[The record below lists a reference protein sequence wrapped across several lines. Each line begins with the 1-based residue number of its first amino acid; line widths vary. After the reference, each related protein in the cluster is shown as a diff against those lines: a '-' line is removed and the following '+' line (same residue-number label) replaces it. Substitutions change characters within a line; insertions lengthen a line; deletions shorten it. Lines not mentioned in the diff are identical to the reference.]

1 MVSGDADVVSSGK
14 IFKTWGPA
22 TYFGLG
28 EQSRLVEQ
36 KNNKLLIYSCILN
49 MHRCKQICC
58 YSDWSVM
65 FRNSD
70 NRGLWKLLAWY
81 KYTV

>member
-36 KNNKLLIYSCILN
+36 KKTINY
-49 MHRCKQICC
+49 
-58 YSDWSVM
+58 
-65 FRNSD
+65 
-70 NRGLWKLLAWY
+70 
-81 KYTV
+81 